1 MAWGSNSRSSSH
13 SSFRSSPFTDF
24 GRYFLAFKPIQSC
37 CFFFFNSHMCDLF
50 HWLVVTILEDRRGGE
65 RIGRGWKR
73 WEDIGPC
80 LRGEEDARR
89 FEDIF

>member
-1 MAWGSNSRSSSH
+1 MRMVSMIWEFSSS
-13 SSFRSSPFTDF
+13 SLYGLGFQFSIFLSFIVSKLTVHRF
-24 GRYFLAFKPIQSC
+24 RQ
-37 CFFFFNSHMCDLF
+37 
-50 HWLVVTILEDRRGGE
+50 E

-80 LRGEEDARR
+80 LRGEEDAQR

>member
-24 GRYFLAFKPIQSC
+24 G
-37 CFFFFNSHMCDLF
+37 
-50 HWLVVTILEDRRGGE
+50 RGGE